1 MLPSPISAALADDRG
16 RTIAKD
22 ARVARTRRDGTPR
35 RRRRRRILLLDRRLD
50 APVRPG
56 TTRPLGG

>member
-1 MLPSPISAALADDRG
+1 MLPSPISAALADERRQTIAEGARVVTMRRG
-16 RTIAKD
+16 RAH
-22 ARVARTRRDGTPR
+22 
-35 RRRRRRILLLDRRLD
+35 RRRRILLVDRRLD

>member
-1 MLPSPISAALADDRG
+1 MLPSAISAALADDRR
-16 RTIAKD
+16 RTIAED
-22 ARVARTRRDGTPR
+22 ARVARTRRDGTP
-35 RRRRRRILLLDRRLD
+35 RRRRILLLDRRLD

>member
-35 RRRRRRILLLDRRLD
+35 RRRRILLLDRRLD